1 MEEPG
6 DRTIAGRYLL
16 GSILGAGGMGVV
28 YRAIDQERGSE
39 VAIKL
44 LHPRHASNPR
54 ATQRLGAEGRA
65 GSCVHHPNV
74 VAVLDTGTATNGTPF
89 IVMELVRGQSLDQ
102 LIQTAGQ
109 LPLRRVAAIGGQILA
124 GLQALHAA
132 GFVHGD
138 VKSGNVLVDSAG
150 GGDAIKLI
158 DLGLAR
164 SPDEVDPARGRVA
177 SGTPEYMAPEVI
189 RGEGAVPLSDLYAA
203 GVVCYQLLTG
213 TTPFEGGTAREILR
227 RQLDDVVVPPSLR
240 AADRNIPI
248 ALDRVVMR
256 ALKKEPSER
265 YASAAAFAHAL
276 VAATP
281 IIEPAATPGKV
292 RSVFST
298 SAPTKEWAPQARSG
312 PKRGARGALGPLD
325 ARHRRATEL
334 LARFTTKTTEPALA
348 SAGPRIRSGPV
359 ADDLKMS

>member
-1 MEEPG
+1 
-6 DRTIAGRYLL
+6 
-16 GSILGAGGMGVV
+16 MGVV
-28 YRAIDQERGSE
+28 YQAIDHEHGSE

-74 VAVLDTGTATNGTPF
+74 VAVLDTGTAANGTPF
-89 IVMELVRGQSLDQ
+89 IVMEIVHGQSLDA
-102 LIQTAGQ
+102 LIQAAGQ
-109 LPLRRVAAIGGQILA
+109 LPLRRVAAIGGQILT
-124 GLQALHAA
+124 GLQALHDA

-150 GGDAIKLI
+150 GGDALKLI

-164 SPDEVDPARGRVA
+164 SPDEVDPTRGRVA

-189 RGEGAVPLSDLYAA
+189 RGEGAIPPSDLYAA

-240 AADRNIPI
+240 APDRNIPL

-276 VAATP
+276 AAATP
-281 IIEPAATPGKV
+281 IIEPTVRPGKV
-292 RSVFST
+292 RSAFST
-298 SAPTKEWAPQARSG
+298 SAPTNQWAAQAM
-312 PKRGARGALGPLD
+312 PGARRQASSGAPPQD
-325 ARHRRATEL
+325 TRHRRATEV
-334 LARFTTKTTEPALA
+334 LARFTAKTTEPALA
-348 SAGPRIRSGPV
+348 SVGPRIHPEPPPRSRT
-359 ADDLKMS
+359 